1 VIIKKLKGPNN
12 RAVNLHHPTL
22 RNCVM
27 TFTMFTRKYPSPY
40 PCPTCKID
48 HEYKTVHLNLNNDG
62 DVALNEPLYQKLKD
76 QGLLGE
82 LKATHETVP
91 LPTGVNIFGFFDD
104 NADVTPDDSHVYQ
117 SAYTAGETPAFSTRV
132 AHTNVTFGVL
142 ATGVVNADD
151 HLFTTG
157 EVLPAGDPVESYIIY
172 RYLTSAAAS
181 PLLAHY
187 GTATGL
193 PLTPNGAD
201 VTVVYNASG
210 MWTY

>member
-1 VIIKKLKGPNN
+1 MASIAGTNVL
-12 RAVNLHHPTL
+12 
-22 RNCVM
+22 
-27 TFTMFTRKYPSPY
+27 YPSYRNIICGSAAGGSGPITMATFY
-40 PCPTCKID
+40 GAGGT
-48 HEYKTVHLNLNNDG
+48 
-62 DVALNEPLYQKLKD
+62 
-76 QGLLGE
+76 LL
-82 LKATHETVP
+82 
-91 LPTGVNIFGFFDD
+91 GVNIFGFFDD